1 MIPMQIPRILSRVV
15 LALAGAMLIA
25 AVPARAAPLSPSQT
39 TELLLAL
46 FVNGDLAHGQQYN
59 DTMRDIAGGRDAI
72 DLQAYAQA
80 RAENPRHLAE
90 RLTESMPPA
99 QREALSEPL
108 RAMFAAVADAIAR
121 SRCRVTGETREADSG
136 GDGPSSAQVA
146 YVCEVANLAPVME
159 RLRVVMPRQ
168 VVRSEQAAVEARA
181 AMATKLAGM
190 IPAAPIE
197 LPVSDTL
204 QLSGSDLQGWRATDP
219 GTLLETVSK
228 PILETLGMPTQMRGD

>member
-15 LALAGAMLIA
+15 LALTGAMLIA

-46 FVNGDLAHGQQYN
+46 FVNGDLARGQQYN
-59 DTMRDIAGGRDAI
+59 DTMRSIEGGRDVI
-72 DLQAYAQA
+72 DVQAYAQA

-108 RAMFAAVADAIAR
+108 RAMFTAVADAIAR
-121 SRCRVTGETREADSG
+121 SRCRATGETREADPG

-181 AMATKLAGM
+181 AMATKLAEM
-190 IPAAPIE
+190 IPGAPIE
-197 LPVSDTL
+197 LPVSGTL
-204 QLSGSDLQGWRATDP
+204 QLSGSDLEGWRATDP
-219 GTLLETVSK
+219 GTLLEAVSK